1 VYLDLTDTDRTWRD
15 IYRLCI
21 GLVVPRPIALVSTN
35 SPAGLPNLAPF
46 SFANM
51 VAANPPVFMFCPAL
65 RRDGSPKDT
74 LENIRGTREFVVA
87 TVTEALVERAV
98 RAGADLPAGQS
109 EFDFAGLTPTPAG
122 KVRPA
127 RVAESPVNFECRLRD
142 IIELGT
148 GPGGGNIVLGDILAL
163 HVSDDIL
170 GPDGLVDPGK
180 YPAVGR
186 LGGSSYTTVRDSYE
200 LEIPVVS
207 RDPAGR

>member
-1 VYLDLTDTDRTWRD
+1 VA
-15 IYRLCI
+15 CGEI
-21 GLVVPRPIALVSTN
+21 GPDVP
-35 SPAGLPNLAPF
+35 
-46 SFANM
+46 
-51 VAANPPVFMFCPAL
+51 
-65 RRDGSPKDT
+65 
-74 LENIRGTREFVVA
+74 LENIRATREFVVA

-109 EFDFAGLTPTPAG
+109 EFDFARLTPTLAD
-122 KVRPA
+122 KVRPP

-170 GPDGLVDPGK
+170 GADGLVDPAK

-186 LGGSSYTTVRDSYE
+186 LGGNSYTTVRDSYA

-207 RDPAGR
+207 RDPAGQ